1 MAFSDDF
8 LSELRQRCDIESIVS
23 SYVSLK
29 RKGKLLGGLCPFH
42 NEKTPSFYVYPET
55 QSYYCFGCG
64 NGGDVVTFI
73 KNIENLD
80 YVEAVKFLCDK
91 CGMSLPEDNNDNGL
105 SRRRMR
111 MYEANREAARFYYKM
126 LFSEKGAIAR
136 EYCNYRQLTKDTV
149 KKFGIGYAPDGWTAL
164 RDYLHAKGFSDTE
177 LYEANLLGK
186 SQKGTYYDRFVN
198 RLMFPII
205 DVRGNVVAFSGRR
218 LNEADKAKYVNSAD
232 TLVYKK
238 GREIF
243 ALNYARKTATDTL
256 ILCEGNI
263 DVVMLHQAGF
273 TNAVAALGTALTQEQ
288 AQVLSRYAS
297 EILLCYDSDEAGQ
310 KAVQKALGIFANT
323 TLRTKVINMKGG
335 KDPDEIIKKY
345 GPERFR
351 MLIENAAN
359 DTEYNLMRQRA
370 KYDIS
375 TSDGKVG
382 FMQDAAKVMARVIS
396 PIEVDVYASRLADE
410 LSVRKEAILSEVEK
424 NKKAVSRVKKAEQLK
439 EIQKSLDNS
448 KDVINRVNAQR
459 RDNLHAAAAE
469 ETLIASLIN
478 NPGYYKQLKNEV
490 SESDFVTDFNRK
502 VFSVICERLSEDKPV
517 DLSFLSPYFT
527 DEEMSAVARIA
538 TLTQSLSN
546 TEGECMDCIG
556 VIKKEKSK
564 AAYSKPS
571 ELSDEDFLNIFKDR
585 TKSND
590 DV

>member
-382 FMQDAAKVMARVIS
+382 FMQDAAKVLARVIS

>member
-186 SQKGTYYDRFVN
+186 SQRGTYYDRFVN

-205 DVRGNVVAFSGRR
+205 DVRGNVIAFSGRR
-218 LNEADKAKYVNSAD
+218 LNEEDKAKYVNSAD

-243 ALNYARKTATDTL
+243 ALNYARKTDTDTL

-335 KDPDEIIKKY
+335 KDPDEIIKKF

-359 DTEYNLMRQRA
+359 DTEYKLMRQRV
-370 KYDIS
+370 KYDLS
-375 TSDGKVG
+375 TPDSKVG
-382 FMQDAAKVMARVIS
+382 FMQDAAKVLARVTS
-396 PIEVDVYASRLADE
+396 PIEVDVYASKLADE
-410 LSVRKEAILSEVEK
+410 LSVRKEAVLSEVAK
-424 NKKAVSRVKKAEQLK
+424 NKRTLSRVKKTEQMK

-478 NPGYYKQLKNEV
+478 NPSYYKQLKNEV

-502 VFSVICERLSEDKPV
+502 VFSVINERLSEGKPI
-517 DLSFLSPYFT
+517 DLSFLTPYFT

-538 TLTQSLSN
+538 TLTQNLSN
-546 TEGECMDCIG
+546 TAGECMDCIR
-556 VIKKEKSK
+556 VIKNEKSK
-564 AAYSKPS
+564 TAYSKPS
-571 ELSDEDFLNIFKDR
+571 ELSNEDFLNIFKDR

>member
-126 LFSEKGAIAR
+126 LFSEKGVIAR

-186 SQKGTYYDRFVN
+186 SQRGTYYDRFVN

-205 DVRGNVVAFSGRR
+205 DVRGNVIAFSGRR
-218 LNEADKAKYVNSAD
+218 LNEEDKAKYVNSAD

-243 ALNYARKTATDTL
+243 ALNYARKTDNDTL

-335 KDPDEIIKKY
+335 KDPDEIIKKF

-359 DTEYNLMRQRA
+359 DTEYKLMRQRV
-370 KYDIS
+370 KYDLS
-375 TSDGKVG
+375 TPDGKVG
-382 FMQDAAKVMARVIS
+382 FMQDAAKVLARVTS
-396 PIEVDVYASRLADE
+396 PIEVDVYASKLADE
-410 LSVRKEAILSEVEK
+410 LSVRKEAVLSEVAK
-424 NKKAVSRVKKAEQLK
+424 NKRTLSRVKKTEQMK

-478 NPGYYKQLKNEV
+478 NPSYYKQLKNEV

-502 VFSVICERLSEDKPV
+502 VFSVINERLSEGKPI
-517 DLSFLSPYFT
+517 DLSFLTPYFT

-538 TLTQSLSN
+538 TLTQNLSN
-546 TEGECMDCIG
+546 TAGECMDCIR
-556 VIKKEKSK
+556 VIKNEKSK
-564 AAYSKPS
+564 TAYSKPS
-571 ELSDEDFLNIFKDR
+571 ELSNEDFLNIFKDR

>member
-186 SQKGTYYDRFVN
+186 SQRGTYYDRFVN

-205 DVRGNVVAFSGRR
+205 DVRGNVIAFSGRR
-218 LNEADKAKYVNSAD
+218 LNEEDKAKYVNSAD

-243 ALNYARKTATDTL
+243 ALNYARKTDTDTL

-335 KDPDEIIKKY
+335 KDPDEIIKKF

-359 DTEYNLMRQRA
+359 DTEYKLMRQRV
-370 KYDIS
+370 KYDLS
-375 TSDGKVG
+375 APDGKVG
-382 FMQDAAKVMARVIS
+382 FMQDAAKVLARVTS
-396 PIEVDVYASRLADE
+396 PIEVDVYASKLADE
-410 LSVRKEAILSEVEK
+410 LSVRKEAVLSEVAK
-424 NKKAVSRVKKAEQLK
+424 NKRTLSRVKKTEQMK

-478 NPGYYKQLKNEV
+478 NPSYYKQLKNEV

-502 VFSVICERLSEDKPV
+502 VFSVISERLSEGKPI
-517 DLSFLSPYFT
+517 DLSFLTPYFT

-538 TLTQSLSN
+538 TLTQNLSN
-546 TEGECMDCIG
+546 TAGECMDCIR
-556 VIKKEKSK
+556 VIRDEKSK
-564 AAYSKPS
+564 TAYSKPS

>member
-8 LSELRQRCDIESIVS
+8 LLELRQRCDIESIVS

>member
-382 FMQDAAKVMARVIS
+382 FMQDAAKVLARVIS

-527 DEEMSAVARIA
+527 DEEISAVARIA

-590 DV
+590 DA

>member
-91 CGMSLPEDNNDNGL
+91 GGMSLPEDNNDNGL

-126 LFSEKGAIAR
+126 LFSEKGGIAR

-218 LNEADKAKYVNSAD
+218 LNEEDKAKYVNSAD

-382 FMQDAAKVMARVIS
+382 FMQDAAKVLARVIS

-459 RDNLHAAAAE
+459 RYNLHAAAAE

-527 DEEMSAVARIA
+527 DEEISAVARIA

>member
-1 MAFSDDF
+1 MAFNDDF
-8 LSELRQRCDIESIVS
+8 LTELRQRCDIESIVS
-23 SYVSLK
+23 SYVPLK
-29 RKGKLLGGLCPFH
+29 RKGRLLGGLCPFH

-64 NGGDVVTFI
+64 NGGDAITFI

-105 SRRRMR
+105 SRRRIR

-126 LFSEKGAIAR
+126 LFSEKGKTAR
-136 EYCNYRQLTKDTV
+136 EYCNYRRLTKDTV

-164 RDYLHAKGFSDTE
+164 RDYMHTRGFWDNE

-218 LNEADKAKYVNSAD
+218 LNEEDKAKYVNSAD

-243 ALNYARKTATDTL
+243 GLNYARKSGADSL

-310 KAVQKALGIFANT
+310 KAVRKALGIFANT
-323 TLRTKVINMKGG
+323 TLKTKVINMKGG
-335 KDPDEIIKKY
+335 KDPDEIIKKF

-351 MLIENAAN
+351 ALIENAAN
-359 DTEYNLMRQRA
+359 DTEYNLMCRRI
-370 KYDIS
+370 KYDLS

-382 FMQDAAKVMARVIS
+382 FMQDAARVLARVNS

-410 LSVRKEAILSEVEK
+410 LSVRKEAILSEV
-424 NKKAVSRVKKAEQLK
+424 KKDQRSLSRVKKAEQMK
-439 EIQKSLDNS
+439 EVQKSLDNS

-459 RDNLHAAAAE
+459 RDNLHAASAE

-478 NPGYYKQLKNEV
+478 NPSYYKQIKHEV
-490 SESDFVTDFNRK
+490 SENDFVTDFNRK
-502 VFSVICERLSEDKPV
+502 VFSVICERLSQDKPI
-517 DLSFLSPYFT
+517 DLPFLTPYFT
-527 DEEMSAVARIA
+527 DDEISAVARIV
-538 TLTQSLSN
+538 TLTQNLSN
-546 TEGECMDCIG
+546 TEGECFDCIR
-556 VIKKEKSK
+556 VIKNEKSK
-564 AAYSKPS
+564 TAYSKPS

>member
-382 FMQDAAKVMARVIS
+382 FMQDAAKVLARVIS

-527 DEEMSAVARIA
+527 DEEISAVARIA

>member
-186 SQKGTYYDRFVN
+186 SQRGTYYDRFVN

-205 DVRGNVVAFSGRR
+205 DVRGNVIAFSGRR
-218 LNEADKAKYVNSAD
+218 LNEEDKAKYVNSAD

-243 ALNYARKTATDTL
+243 ALNYARKTDTDTL

-335 KDPDEIIKKY
+335 KDPDEIIKKF

-359 DTEYNLMRQRA
+359 DTEYKLMRQRV
-370 KYDIS
+370 KYDLS
-375 TSDGKVG
+375 TPDGKVG
-382 FMQDAAKVMARVIS
+382 FMQDAAKVLARVTS
-396 PIEVDVYASRLADE
+396 PIEVDVYASKLADE
-410 LSVRKEAILSEVEK
+410 LSVRKEAVLSEVAK
-424 NKKAVSRVKKAEQLK
+424 NKRTLSRVKKTEQMK

-478 NPGYYKQLKNEV
+478 NPSYYKQLKNEV

-502 VFSVICERLSEDKPV
+502 VFSVINERLSEGKPI
-517 DLSFLSPYFT
+517 DLSFLTPYFT

-538 TLTQSLSN
+538 TLTQNLSN
-546 TEGECMDCIG
+546 TAGECMDCIR
-556 VIKKEKSK
+556 VIKNEKSK
-564 AAYSKPS
+564 TAYSKPS
-571 ELSDEDFLNIFKDR
+571 ELSNEDFLNIFKDR

>member
-1 MAFSDDF
+1 MAFDDAF
-8 LSELRQRCDIESIVS
+8 LSELRQRCDIEGIVS
-23 SYVSLK
+23 SYVTLK
-29 RKGKLLGGLCPFH
+29 RKGRLLGGLCPFH

-91 CGMSLPEDNNDNGL
+91 CGMSLPEDNYDNGL

-126 LFSEKGAIAR
+126 LFSNEGKIAR
-136 EYCNYRQLTKDTV
+136 EYCNYRQLTKETV
-149 KKFGIGYAPDGWTAL
+149 KKFGIGYAPEGWSAL
-164 RDYLHAKGFSDTE
+164 REHLNQLGFTDNE

-186 SQKGTYYDRFVN
+186 SQKGNYYDRFVN

-218 LNEADKAKYVNSAD
+218 LNEEDKAKYVNSAD

-243 ALNYARKTATDTL
+243 ALNHARKTNTDTL

-273 TNAVAALGTALTQEQ
+273 TNAVAALGTALTQDQ

-297 EILLCYDSDEAGQ
+297 EILICYDSDEAGQ

-323 TLRTKVINMKGG
+323 TLKTKVINMQGG
-335 KDPDEIIKKY
+335 KDPDEIIKKF

-351 MLIENAAN
+351 ELIEKASN
-359 DTEYNLMRQRA
+359 DTEYKLMRQRE
-370 KYDIS
+370 KYSLS
-375 TSDGKVG
+375 TADGKVG
-382 FMQDAAKVMARVIS
+382 FMQDAAKVLARVSS
-396 PIEVDVYASRLADE
+396 PIEVDIYASKLADE
-410 LSVRKEAILSEVEK
+410 LSVRKEAIMSEIAKNRKALSRIEKTEQMKEV
-424 NKKAVSRVKKAEQLK
+424 
-439 EIQKSLDNS
+439 QKSLDNR
-448 KDVINRVNAQR
+448 KDVINIVNAQR
-459 RDNLHAAAAE
+459 PDNLHAASAE

-478 NPGYYKQLKNEV
+478 NPSYYKQLKDEV
-490 SESDFVTDFNRK
+490 SKDDFVTDFNRK
-502 VFSVICERLSEDKPV
+502 VFSVLTERLSEGKPI
-517 DLSFLSPYFT
+517 DLSFLTPYFS
-527 DEEMSAVARIA
+527 DDEMSAVARIA
-538 TLTQSLSN
+538 TMTQNLSN
-546 TEGECMDCIG
+546 SVNECLDCIR
-556 VIKKEKSK
+556 VIKQEKDKS
-564 AAYSKPS
+564 AYSNPS
-571 ELSDEDFLNIFKDR
+571 ELSDKDFLNIFKDR

>member
-105 SRRRMR
+105 SRRRIR

-126 LFSEKGAIAR
+126 LFSEKGIIAR

-149 KKFGIGYAPDGWTAL
+149 KKFGIGYAPDGWTTL
-164 RDYLHAKGFSDTE
+164 RDYLHEKGFSDTE

-310 KAVQKALGIFANT
+310 KAVGKALGIFANT

-382 FMQDAAKVMARVIS
+382 FMQDAAKVLARVIS

-410 LSVRKEAILSEVEK
+410 LSIRKEAILSEVEK
-424 NKKAVSRVKKAEQLK
+424 NKKAASRVKKAEQMK

-517 DLSFLSPYFT
+517 DLSFLTPYFT

-571 ELSDEDFLNIFKDR
+571 ELSNEDFLNIFKDR